1 MAGELTI
8 TLNENDYAYV
18 QSKLSKLTKLEKN
31 AVVQKGLQEGL
42 SIIAKEGRK
51 TLKSTLSK
59 DPWNTHMRE
68 YMAKKRGGSLQK
80 SIGTKTIKK
89 KLKGYSGFK
98 KHGHHAH
105 LVDSGT
111 VNRWTKKGAFRGK
124 VAGSRFWRTAFDN
137 KRNQAVKELMESIRK
152 SIQKLAK

>member
-8 TLNENDYAYV
+8 TLNEADYAYV
-18 QSKLSKLTKLEKN
+18 QSQLTKLTKLEQN

-42 SIIAKEGRK
+42 NIIAKEGRK
-51 TLKSTLSK
+51 TLKNTLSK

-68 YMAKKRGGSLQK
+68 YMARKRGGSLLN

-98 KHGHHAH
+98 KYGKHAH

-111 VNRWTKKGAFRGK
+111 VNRWTTKGAFRGK
-124 VAGSRFWRTAFDN
+124 VAGSRFWRTAFAN
-137 KRNQAVKELMESIRK
+137 KKEKAVQELMESIRK
-152 SIQKLAK
+152 SIQKIAK

>member
-8 TLNENDYAYV
+8 TLNETDYAYV

-31 AVVQKGLQEGL
+31 AVVQRGLQEGL
-42 SIIAKEGRK
+42 YVIAREGRK

-89 KLKGYSGFK
+89 KLMVY
-98 KHGHHAH
+98 
-105 LVDSGT
+105 
-111 VNRWTKKGAFRGK
+111 
-124 VAGSRFWRTAFDN
+124 
-137 KRNQAVKELMESIRK
+137 
-152 SIQKLAK
+152 